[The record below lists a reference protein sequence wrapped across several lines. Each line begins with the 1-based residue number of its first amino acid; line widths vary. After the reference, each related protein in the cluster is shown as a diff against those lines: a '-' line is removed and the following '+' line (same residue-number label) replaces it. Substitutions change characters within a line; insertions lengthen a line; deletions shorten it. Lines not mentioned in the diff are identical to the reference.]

1 MPVTREILILPIL
14 VFNNLIQKNL
24 SNHNYILTSI
34 IIEKIGLNI
43 KMTLKIKNNH
53 HALYHH

>member
-1 MPVTREILILPIL
+1 MREILILPIL

-53 HALYHH
+53 HSLYHH